1 MRLLGLILICGLCAV
16 GAPRK
21 KIGLALEGGSSLGLA
36 HIGVLE
42 WFEEHRIPIDFVA
55 GTSMGA
61 LVGGLYATGRSPADL
76 RVIVKEA
83 PWGTLLAGTTP
94 FRDLS
99 FRRREDRTAYP
110 NLLELGLKHGVS
122 LPNGINS
129 GHDIGLLLSRWTLAY
144 PDMDSF
150 DDLPT
155 PFRAIATNLVTGE
168 EEVFR
173 KGVLADALRAT
184 MSLPGVF
191 KPANRGGKLY
201 VDGALLQNLPVD
213 VARQMGADIVIA
225 VHLAKPPVD
234 PKTLGSFPGVI
245 DRSIA
250 IVVSAN
256 EMRMME
262 RADILVTVDLAG
274 FATNDYPRS
283 GELAD
288 AGKAATAKKGN
299 ILETFALA
307 PAEWDAYQKARQGRR
322 RVEPTQ
328 VTSVKVETVDRG
340 QARLIAEM
348 VKPVVTAG
356 WNPLVLEKVLTQA
369 VGAGRLETA
378 RYSVRG
384 DELLVQ
390 AEEWVNAPP
399 FLLPLLEI
407 DGSDLGNMRVS
418 AGARVT
424 FMGLGTSRAEW
435 RTDLVAGSRFRL
447 ASEYWLPFGE
457 RSRWFGAARAFV
469 GDAAFPLYSG
479 TAQVANYRLR
489 DGGLG
494 ADVGYQFGRAAELRL
509 GYATKWL
516 AARRRIGSPIL
527 PNFNNRVDVPAARF
541 RYLGYDDPIVP
552 RAGGRVEVS
561 YEYVIGH
568 GPQAEV
574 QLNWFQR
581 VSQNGSFFSGVS
593 GGTAIGAQRLGF
605 GTFSLGGPLRLPA
618 YATNELLGNQYWL
631 GTAGYL
637 QELRPGLSI
646 LGTRLYGAGWLQMG
660 KMYGASVY
668 PGLYPGV
675 AASAAGAVLVRT
687 FIGPVYLGG
696 AYGDRGHGRVFV
708 GVGRFF

>member
-1 MRLLGLILICGLCAV
+1 MRLLGLILVCGLCAV

-42 WFEEHRIPIDFVA
+42 WFEEHRIPVDYVA

-61 LVGGLYATGRSPADL
+61 LVGGLYATGRSPAEL
-76 RVIVKEA
+76 RTIVRDA
-83 PWGTLLAGTTP
+83 PWETLLAGTIP
-94 FRDLS
+94 FRELS

-110 NLLELGLKHGVS
+110 NLLELGLKNGVS
-122 LPNGINS
+122 LPS
-129 GHDIGLLLSRWTLAY
+129 GFNLGHEIGLLLSRWTLAY
-144 PDMDSF
+144 PELESF

-155 PFRAIATNLVTGE
+155 PFRAVATNLVTGE

-173 KGVLADALRAT
+173 KGVLADALRAS

-225 VHLAKPPVD
+225 VHLAKAPVD

-245 DRSIA
+245 DRSIG

-262 RADILVTVDLAG
+262 RADIVVTVDLAAFG
-274 FATNDYPRS
+274 TNDYPKS
-283 GELAD
+283 AELAN
-288 AGKAATAKKGN
+288 AGKAATAKKVN

-307 PAEWDAYQKARQGRR
+307 PAEWDAYRKARQGRR
-322 RVEPTQ
+322 RAEPTQ
-328 VTSVKVETVDRG
+328 VTSVKVEAVDRG
-340 QARLIAEM
+340 QSKLIAET
-348 VKPVVTAG
+348 VGPAVEGA
-356 WNPLVLEKVLTQA
+356 WNALALEKVLTRA
-369 VGAGRLETA
+369 VGAGRLAAA

-384 DELLVQ
+384 SELLVQ
-390 AEEWVNAPP
+390 AEERMNAPP

-457 RSRWFGAARAFV
+457 RSRWFGATRAFV
-469 GDAAFPLYSG
+469 GDAAFPLYAG
-479 TAQVANYRLR
+479 TSQVANYRLR

-494 ADVGYQFGRAAELRL
+494 ADVGYQFGRAAELRM
-509 GYATKWL
+509 GYTTKWL

-527 PNFNNRVDVPAARF
+527 PNYSNRLDVPGARF
-541 RYLGYDDPIVP
+541 RYLGFDDPIVP
-552 RAGGRVEVS
+552 RAGGRVEAS

-568 GPQAEV
+568 GPQAEL
-574 QLNWFQR
+574 QLSWFHR
-581 VSQNGSFFSGVS
+581 VSQNASFFSGAS
-593 GGTAIGAQRLGF
+593 GGTAIGAQALGF
-605 GTFSLGGPLRLPA
+605 GAFSLGGPLRLPA

-637 QELRPGLSI
+637 RELRPGLSI
-646 LGTRLYGAGWLQMG
+646 LGTRLYGAGWVQMG
-660 KMYGASVY
+660 KMYGS
-668 PGLYPGV
+668 PLYPGV

>member
-1 MRLLGLILICGLCAV
+1 MRLLGLILLCGLCAA

-76 RVIVKEA
+76 RTIVKEA
-83 PWGTLLAGTTP
+83 PWETLLAGTIP

-110 NLLELGLKHGVS
+110 NLLELGLKNGVS
-122 LPNGINS
+122 LPS
-129 GHDIGLLLSRWTLAY
+129 GFNQGHEIGLLLSRWTLAY
-144 PDMDSF
+144 PEMESF

-155 PFRAIATNLVTGE
+155 PFRSVATNLVTGE
-168 EEVFR
+168 EVVFR

-225 VHLAKPPVD
+225 VHLAKAPVD

-245 DRSIA
+245 DRSIG

-262 RADILVTVDLAG
+262 RADIVVTVDLAK
-274 FATNDYPRS
+274 FVSNDYPKS
-283 GELAD
+283 EELAD
-288 AGKAATAKKGN
+288 AGKAATAKKVN
-299 ILETFALA
+299 ILETFALT
-307 PAEWDAYQKARQGRR
+307 PTEWEAYQKARQGRR
-322 RVEPTQ
+322 RAEPTQ
-328 VTSVKVETVDRG
+328 VTSVKVEAVNRG
-340 QARLIAEM
+340 QSKLIAET
-348 VKPVVTAG
+348 VAPVVEVA
-356 WNPLVLEKVLTQA
+356 WNPLVLEKVLTRA
-369 VGAGRLETA
+369 VGAGRLASA

-384 DELLVQ
+384 SELLVQ
-390 AEEWVNAPP
+390 AEERMNAPP
-399 FLLPLLEI
+399 FLLPLMEI

-457 RSRWFGAARAFV
+457 RSHWFGATRAFV
-469 GDAAFPLYSG
+469 GDAAFPLYAG

-516 AARRRIGSPIL
+516 AARRRIGDPVL
-527 PNFNNRVDVPAARF
+527 PNFSDRLDVPGARF

-552 RAGGRVEVS
+552 RAGGRIEAS
-561 YEYVIGH
+561 YEHVIGR
-568 GPQAEV
+568 GPQAEL
-574 QLNWFQR
+574 QLTWFRR
-581 VSQNGSFFSGVS
+581 VSQNGSLFSGVS
-593 GGTAIGAQRLGF
+593 GGTAIGAQTLGF

-646 LGTRLYGAGWLQMG
+646 LGTRLYGAGWVQMG
-660 KMYGASVY
+660 KMYGS
-668 PGLYPGV
+668 PLYPGV
-675 AASAAGAVLVRT
+675 AASAAGAILVRT